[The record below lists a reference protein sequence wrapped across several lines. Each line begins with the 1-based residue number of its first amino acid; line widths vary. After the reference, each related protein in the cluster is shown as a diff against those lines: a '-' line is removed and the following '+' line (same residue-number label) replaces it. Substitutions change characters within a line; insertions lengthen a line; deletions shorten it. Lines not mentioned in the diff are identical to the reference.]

1 VKLAGTLAFII
12 FATFLPADSWW
23 AYLALLAVLAV
34 FIIASKV
41 GVLHYLQ
48 ALLVILPLLAAL
60 SVAAPFLRPGAAGLD
75 ADKYGLADARLV
87 ALFGLAAKT
96 IFSYLFSMVLL
107 FTTSFTRL
115 MEAFEKLGIP
125 KVFVMT
131 ANFAYRYQF
140 VIVDEAERL
149 ARSRNSR
156 LWQPRFITQARTIGW
171 MAGALF
177 VRSYERSERIYMAM
191 ASRGF
196 DGSFRPQS
204 AMRLGVNDL
213 WYAFACAGAIAGIWV
228 WLA

>member
-1 VKLAGTLAFII
+1 
-12 FATFLPADSWW
+12 
-23 AYLALLAVLAV
+23 
-34 FIIASKV
+34 
-41 GVLHYLQ
+41 
-48 ALLVILPLLAAL
+48 
-60 SVAAPFLRPGAAGLD
+60 
-75 ADKYGLADARLV
+75 
-87 ALFGLAAKT
+87 
-96 IFSYLFSMVLL
+96 
-107 FTTSFTRL
+107 

-191 ASRGF
+191 SSRGF
-196 DGSFRPQS
+196 DGSFRSKTVMKP
-204 AMRLGVNDL
+204 GINDL
-213 WYAFACAGAIAGIWV
+213 WYALACAGAIAAIWM